1 MIAEKKKLAQAEKGI
16 LNRADSVPRQYG
28 ESPEI
33 SSVRIKK

>member
-1 MIAEKKKLAQAEKGI
+1 MAAMKIKLARVEKGI